1 VNDFSFKKIAVAAFG
16 PSLLF
21 GIGEGAILPVVALLA
36 RELGASVPMAALAV
50 MLISIGCVLNNVPA
64 SVLITKLGERTCIV
78 AAGVWSALGMAVCL
92 FATHFAMLAVGCF
105 MIGMSQ
111 GVYNLARQ
119 SYMTEVVPVSHRAR
133 ALSSLGGVVRIGT
146 FIGPFA
152 GAAVIHFY
160 GLSAA
165 FAVGIIAALSAA
177 SLAAGIRDLKAP
189 GAPLP
194 AQAPARVSVLTT
206 FADHRRVFLTLG
218 IAIALV
224 GAVRAARQV
233 VLPLWADHLGL
244 SPAVS
249 SLIYGLAG
257 GIEMLVFYP
266 AGKVMDVKGR
276 RWVALPSML
285 IMGAGMLAMPFT
297 ASFATMLLAAMAIG
311 FGNGIGS
318 GMNMTLGADHAP
330 AQGRAYF
337 LGVWR
342 LLADIGAT
350 AGPAALSLIV
360 SVGSLAAGISAIGLV
375 AVTAAALLHAWIP
388 SSPERGAR

>member
-1 VNDFSFKKIAVAAFG
+1 
-16 PSLLF
+16 
-21 GIGEGAILPVVALLA
+21 
-36 RELGASVPMAALAV
+36 MTALAV
-50 MLISIGCVLNNVPA
+50 MLISIGCVLNNLPA
-64 SVLITKLGERTCIV
+64 SMLITLLGERTCIV
-78 AAGVWSALGMAVCL
+78 TAGVWSAMGMAVGL
-92 FATHFAMLAVGCF
+92 FATHFGMLAVGCF

-119 SYMTEVVPVSHRAR
+119 SYMTEVVPISHRAR

-177 SLAAGIRDLKAP
+177 SLSAEIRDLKAP
-189 GAPLP
+189 GAPSP
-194 AQAPARVSVLTT
+194 AQAPARVPVLAT

-218 IAIALV
+218 IVIAMV

-233 VLPLWADHLGL
+233 VLPLSADHLGL
-244 SPAVS
+244 SPGVS

-257 GIEMLVFYP
+257 GIEMLLFYP
-266 AGKVMDVKGR
+266 AGKVMHAKGR
-276 RWVALPSML
+276 RWVALPYML

-297 ASFATMLLAAMAIG
+297 ASFATMLLSAMAIG
-311 FGNGIGS
+311 LGNGIGS

-360 SVGSLAAGISAIGLV
+360 SLGSLAAGLAAIGFV
-375 AVTAAALLHAWIP
+375 AVATAVLLNAWIP
-388 SSPERGAR
+388 ASKKGTTSE